1 MVYDDLLGEYL
12 DDNNNVVVGVPEVE
26 VEKGKSYSKE
36 FDGNM
41 MGADIVM
48 AEAQEKAVAF
58 ENAIKSL
65 KTQLKTL
72 ENQQS
77 ANNEKLLAAMRQNN
91 LWKIQIGN
99 VTITRKAESER
110 HTIDS
115 KRLKEE
121 MPEVAKLYEN
131 VSKVKESILIKIGGT
146 END

>member
-26 VEKGKSYSKE
+26 VESGKSYSKE

-41 MGADIVM
+41 VGSDIVL

-72 ENQQS
+72 
-77 ANNEKLLAAMRQNN
+77 
-91 LWKIQIGN
+91 
-99 VTITRKAESER
+99 
-110 HTIDS
+110 
-115 KRLKEE
+115 
-121 MPEVAKLYEN
+121 
-131 VSKVKESILIKIGGT
+131 
-146 END
+146 